1 MTIWLLLLIITYFLM
16 ALIFCYLIYDV
27 IKTMNDSSSA
37 LVNLM
42 ALDYEEY
49 LKEKANENN

>member
-1 MTIWLLLLIITYFLM
+1 MTIWMLLLIITCILM
-16 ALIFCYLIYDV
+16 ALIFCYLVYDV
-27 IKTMNDSSSA
+27 IKTMNEASSA